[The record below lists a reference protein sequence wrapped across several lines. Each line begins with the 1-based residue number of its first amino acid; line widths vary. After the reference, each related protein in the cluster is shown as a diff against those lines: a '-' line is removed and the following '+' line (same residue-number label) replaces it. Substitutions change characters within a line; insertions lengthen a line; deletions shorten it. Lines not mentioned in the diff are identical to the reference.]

1 MNRAKTLLGALAA
14 VLVTVLWFLF
24 LFTPKSDDLSSAE
37 DQTQALQNEVLS
49 LRGQLGRLRDIEDNR
64 VSYLAAQAG
73 LESSI
78 PLVPNL
84 ANLIDDL
91 HLLADDTAVD
101 LQSITPGVPTAVPGV
116 GVTEIVLVLDLQ
128 ADYFELLG
136 FLYGLEDMERLVK
149 VDALT
154 LDSEE
159 EGGGERVLAVTV
171 TAKAYTSLSVG
182 GEAVAASADG
192 TEEEG

>member
-1 MNRAKTLLGALAA
+1 M

-84 ANLIDDL
+84 ANLIDGL

-154 LDSEE
+154 IDSQEDDA
-159 EGGGERVLAVTV
+159 GERVLAVTV
-171 TAKAYTSLSVG
+171 TAKAYTSLTVG